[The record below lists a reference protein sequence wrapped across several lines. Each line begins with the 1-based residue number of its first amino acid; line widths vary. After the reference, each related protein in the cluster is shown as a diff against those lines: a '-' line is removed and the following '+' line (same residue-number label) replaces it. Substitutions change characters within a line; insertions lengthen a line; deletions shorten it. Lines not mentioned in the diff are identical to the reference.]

1 MQPEVNVKL
10 EKLAY
15 SIKLAYE
22 LLERVDAGKDLKT
35 MGFVKRHAETIT
47 QPLDVCIQSVIDDQK
62 YKDAISALQTEFGHV
77 DSVQDILEN
86 VYRECP
92 TLKPKTNE

>member
-1 MQPEVNVKL
+1 MQPEVNAKL

-22 LLERVDAGKDLKT
+22 LLERVDAGKDLKA
-35 MGFVKRHAETIT
+35 MGFVKRHAETIA
-47 QPLDVCIQSVIDDQK
+47 QPLDDCIQSVTNDQK
-62 YKDAISALQTEFGHV
+62 YKDAISTLQTEFGHV

-86 VYRECP
+86 VYRKCP
-92 TLKPKTNE
+92 SLKPKTNE